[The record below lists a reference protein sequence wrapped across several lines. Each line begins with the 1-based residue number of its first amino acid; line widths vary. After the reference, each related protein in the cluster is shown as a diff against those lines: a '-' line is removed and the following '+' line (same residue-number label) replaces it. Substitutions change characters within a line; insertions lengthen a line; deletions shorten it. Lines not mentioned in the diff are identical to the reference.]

1 MKENPQLDA
10 LEARVLGVLIEK
22 ELTTPEQ
29 YPLSLNALV
38 VGCSQKS
45 NRHPVMEVGE
55 SDALS
60 ACERLRLMQLAGL
73 VKEAGARVERWRH
86 NARETLDLLTPEL
99 AVLAELLM
107 RGAQQPGELR
117 TRASRMAPIESLEK
131 LEEILAALEKRGYAR
146 RLPPPPGSR
155 AVLIAPALT
164 EGPPQIAAAA
174 AAGAAPHAAAGAN
187 AGASPRPG
195 LDARVAA
202 LEAEVAALRA
212 ELAQLRESLGS

>member
-1 MKENPQLDA
+1 MKEIPQLDA
-10 LEARVLGVLIEK
+10 LEARVLGVLVEK

-29 YPLSLNALV
+29 YPLSLNALAA
-38 VGCSQKS
+38 GCSQKS

-117 TRASRMAPIESLEK
+117 TRASRMAPVKSLEQ
-131 LEEILAALEKRGYAR
+131 LDEILAALEKRGYAR
-146 RLPPPPGSR
+146 RLPPPPGTR
-155 AVLIAPALT
+155 AMLIAPALT
-164 EGPPQIAAAA
+164 EASASAAAPA
-174 AAGAAPHAAAGAN
+174 ATITPAPAADGAG
-187 AGASPRPG
+187 PRPS
-195 LDARVAA
+195 LEARVAA
-202 LEAEVAALRA
+202 LEGEVTGLRA
-212 ELAQLRESLGS
+212 ELARLREALGS

>member
-1 MKENPQLDA
+1 MKDIPALDA

-38 VGCSQKS
+38 IGCSQKS

-55 SDALS
+55 SEALS

-117 TRASRMAPIESLEK
+117 TRASRMAPIESLER
-131 LEEILAALEKRGYAR
+131 LDEILAALEKRGYAR

-164 EGPPQIAAAA
+164 ES
-174 AAGAAPHAAAGAN
+174 AAGAAAPGAAASA
-187 AGASPRPG
+187 APTVAPPVPG
-195 LDARVAA
+195 RGGVEARVAA
-202 LEAEVAALRA
+202 LEAELSALRT
-212 ELAQLRESLGS
+212 EVQQLKQALGA

>member
-1 MKENPQLDA
+1 MREIPKLDP
-10 LEARVLGVLIEK
+10 LEARVLGVLVEK

-29 YPLSLNALV
+29 YPLSLNALAA
-38 VGCSQKS
+38 GCSQKS

-155 AVLIAPALT
+155 AVLIAPALV
-164 EGPPQIAAAA
+164 EGASAAHAASAPSPAALGAEA
-174 AAGAAPHAAAGAN
+174 AAGAR
-187 AGASPRPG
+187 AS
-195 LDARVAA
+195 LEARVAA
-202 LEAEVAALRA
+202 LEAEVARLKEALGA
-212 ELAQLRESLGS
+212 